1 MKKTTSILLVC
12 LVAFSLQSSVE
23 PGSFLFK
30 KVLEAPGSLSSET
43 GVFRIDGELYRR
55 TADNFTDLRI
65 FDANGKEVPFVI
77 RHITAND
84 TDTVH
89 FSVDLEMEN
98 LVELPE
104 NRMALIFKRD
114 EKDSVPSEL
123 FIATSLINFEKSVT
137 VHGSNDKKKWHM
149 LAEKQPVFDYSQ
161 YVDVRNTTVSFKKK
175 KFTYY
180 KVAVDNV
187 WQVKWSPFSQIVTE
201 TSGGTVKKKYKS
213 FLQQQEPFRLEKVS
227 FSGYVQKIR
236 YGEHQKGTYQLTVAS
251 STEDTTKKLTE
262 VLLSSK
268 RESLYKLLLTIK
280 ESNFRRHTTVE
291 GTNDTTDDPQW
302 WQVASSEIFSIKAG
316 EFSREKLEILLS
328 GSYRYVKY
336 RLKIIN
342 RDNTPITV
350 ENVSAEGDTYEVLFF
365 HRDHRGLKVFYC
377 SDEVKA
383 PQYDVASVLE
393 KAPVV
398 KGALWKVGGQVE
410 NEAEPG
416 KDPLIKPK
424 HLLIGSLVLMV
435 AVLAFVLFMAV
446 GKVEEKTGSEDSGE

>member
-328 GSYRYVKY
+328 
-336 RLKIIN
+336 
-342 RDNTPITV
+342 
-350 ENVSAEGDTYEVLFF
+350 EVLFF
-365 HRDHRGLKVFYC
+365 HRDHRGLKVVYC